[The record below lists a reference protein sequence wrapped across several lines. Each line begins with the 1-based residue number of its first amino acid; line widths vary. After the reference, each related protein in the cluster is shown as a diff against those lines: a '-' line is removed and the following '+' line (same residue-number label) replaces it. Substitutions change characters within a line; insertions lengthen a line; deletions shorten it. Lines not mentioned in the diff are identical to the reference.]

1 MVVARR
7 GARQLGPNYPGRRAG
22 DRPARTG
29 VNDVDEAAELEAI
42 RQLKY
47 AYFRT
52 LDLKQFDALGA
63 LLTEDATTSYEDGR
77 TQLTGRAAIVE
88 WLSRALGDPGIVT
101 EHHGHHPEI
110 TFTSDTR
117 AEGTWYLQDRVIV
130 PSADLEI
137 GGTAF
142 YTDRYVR
149 TAEGWRIAHTGY
161 ERVFEEHRTHSTLAV
176 RSFTSRFGSPG

>member
-1 MVVARR
+1 
-7 GARQLGPNYPGRRAG
+7 
-22 DRPARTG
+22 
-29 VNDVDEAAELEAI
+29 VDEAAELEAI

-63 LLTEDATTSYEDGR
+63 LLTEDATTAYEDGR

-88 WLSRALGDPGIVT
+88 WLSGALGDPGIVT

-110 TFTSDTR
+110 TFTSDTG

-130 PSADLEI
+130 PAADLEI

-149 TAEGWRIAHTGY
+149 TTEGWRIAHTGY
-161 ERVFEEHRTHSTLAV
+161 VRVFEEHRTHSTLAV

>member
-1 MVVARR
+1 
-7 GARQLGPNYPGRRAG
+7 
-22 DRPARTG
+22 

-63 LLTEDATTSYEDGR
+63 LLTEDATTAYEDGR

-88 WLSRALGDPGIVT
+88 WLSGALGDPGIVT

-110 TFTSDTR
+110 TFTSDTG

-130 PSADLEI
+130 PAADLEI

-149 TAEGWRIAHTGY
+149 TTEGWRIAHTGY
-161 ERVFEEHRTHSTLAV
+161 VRVFEEHRTHSTLAV

>member
-1 MVVARR
+1 
-7 GARQLGPNYPGRRAG
+7 
-22 DRPARTG
+22 

-42 RQLKY
+42 RRLKY

-52 LDLKQFDALGA
+52 LDLKQFDDLGA

-77 TQLTGRAAIVE
+77 TELAGRAAIVA
-88 WLSRALGDPGIVT
+88 WLSGALGDPGTAT

-110 TFTSDTR
+110 TFTSETT

-130 PSADLEI
+130 PAADFEI

-142 YTDRYVR
+142 YRDRYVK
-149 TAEGWRIAHTGY
+149 TPEGWRIAHTGY
-161 ERVFEEHRTHSTLAV
+161 VRVFEERRTHSTLAL

>member
-1 MVVARR
+1 M
-7 GARQLGPNYPGRRAG
+7 
-22 DRPARTG
+22 
-29 VNDVDEAAELEAI
+29 DEAAELEAI

-63 LLTEDATTSYEDGR
+63 LLTEDATTAYEDGR

-88 WLSRALGDPGIVT
+88 WLSGALGDPGIVT

-110 TFTSDTR
+110 TFTSDTG

-130 PSADLEI
+130 PAADLEI

-149 TAEGWRIAHTGY
+149 TTEGWRIAHTGY
-161 ERVFEEHRTHSTLAV
+161 VRVFEEHRTHSTLAV